1 MGESLEV
8 KVLLPETPGRPGRL
22 NPFESPNDYHSLH
35 ESMFASPSVFK
46 SSQATIASPAN
57 FRWSIDH
64 IARLNPVEIDP
75 EDVQR
80 QSQLLSDYGTDKDI
94 EERRQKAID
103 QFFSK
108 NMIVPSPWTQE
119 VKPATQL
126 NSTNCPSSL
135 EHKGNI
141 SSMKVNAACQTVLSL
156 PLNFN
161 LEKILGDYYRADESD
176 QSHESFGS
184 TSLRRKL
191 FIDGSGSDSEISTSP
206 IPERDPCVEDVNS
219 VGLEGPLD
227 LSPVHC
233 KVSVETPSS
242 GQFSSSPI
250 QGGRRAYSLGSMAS
264 PSFPE
269 SYCAA
274 SPAFSPVTL
283 SHGKTPAP
291 GECHFNFR
299 SPVCMT
305 SDSLCFKAN
314 HCTQSPYVEGC
325 SPIRSCY
332 IVGTNHHRS
341 KVHGTPSPDCLTFI
355 NVTVGEEKENLLPNS
370 STSPTDME
378 TVLQYSDIK
387 AIKSEP
393 LTSGAKTDTIAVE
406 FIHLR
411 RPLEKIEELKENNT
425 IDMTDN
431 TEPAEEDNTWT
442 KEAAGANIIPMTSS
456 RTGSLC
462 NVETSHIYLSL
473 LAESS
478 VIPSDCNSIQVDSG
492 YNTHSTASISD
503 CIISEYSGKECVDV
517 HTTDDACFPHKLLP
531 LRSKLQHLYN

>member
-80 QSQLLSDYGTDKDI
+80 QSQLLSDYGYLM
-94 EERRQKAID
+94 
-103 QFFSK
+103 SSL
-108 NMIVPSPWTQE
+108 PSY
-119 VKPATQL
+119 
-126 NSTNCPSSL
+126 STNL
-135 EHKGNI
+135 DI
-141 SSMKVNAACQTVLSL
+141 SSQLVHTLLACVLFIHRS
-156 PLNFN
+156 
-161 LEKILGDYYRADESD
+161 DYYRADESD

-531 LRSKLQHLYN
+531 LRSKVSFRTLVAPITVMDFVKSFLLELPKPEPLPKDKIS